1 MKIHKFK
8 DTRESYIIVSVL
20 GLTIG
25 IITEL
30 VNLLPN
36 DGLWGLSSI
45 AGSYGFWIFT
55 TTFVIYFSCSNKNAM
70 FNTFLYLANM
80 CIGFYA
86 LQAIVVLLTPDTTL
100 TGFLEWEH
108 LTYWTVVAA
117 LCSLVAFVL
126 YFWNSDRWYSNI
138 LCALPLAGMVVDTIG
153 CVLKVYYS
161 HTQLLQCILNVIFS
175 AIMLV
180 VFFRKSKKKP
190 IFLIAL
196 VIVVTIGHFMGVSQ
210 ASYNLTNQATI
221 ICELDGQEETFH
233 VEIRDDGK
241 IVAKS
246 GSEEVYEAIDI
257 DSLKNVY
264 EIIHALQEF
273 YESRGGSWRM
283 GE

>member
-55 TTFVIYFSCSNKNAM
+55 TTFIIYFSCSNKNAM

-100 TGFLEWEH
+100 TL
-108 LTYWTVVAA
+108 
-117 LCSLVAFVL
+117 SL
-126 YFWNSDRWYSNI
+126 
-138 LCALPLAGMVVDTIG
+138 
-153 CVLKVYYS
+153 
-161 HTQLLQCILNVIFS
+161 
-175 AIMLV
+175 
-180 VFFRKSKKKP
+180 
-190 IFLIAL
+190 
-196 VIVVTIGHFMGVSQ
+196 
-210 ASYNLTNQATI
+210 
-221 ICELDGQEETFH
+221 
-233 VEIRDDGK
+233 
-241 IVAKS
+241 
-246 GSEEVYEAIDI
+246 
-257 DSLKNVY
+257 
-264 EIIHALQEF
+264 IHI
-273 YESRGGSWRM
+273 
-283 GE
+283 